1 MGYYTSVKVW
11 ILILEDHAR
20 TMPFMAFGLAFVS
33 SGAIYFRIYIKL
45 CIFST
50 TRVFISDCIFKMVD
64 ITFWFDK
71 GCGSKNVNNNV
82 LRIMQARRL
91 KDRRLKYETTNQ

>member
-11 ILILEDHAR
+11 ILILEDRAW

-64 ITFWFDK
+64 ITFCLIKDVEAK
-71 GCGSKNVNNNV
+71 TGNNNV
-82 LRIMQARRL
+82 LRIMQDRRL